1 MRRILPTLI
10 ALAVLAGLVALFRV
24 AQRFD
29 PSRQMGYGQGPLGD
43 VSIRFEGATI
53 ISREAGRTQWS
64 VEADLIELKRTAYGD
79 LENYRAADFTGI
91 KNGVFHRGGKPE
103 AFFSARRATFDQPT
117 QQFTVREKIRLR
129 SAKGDTLESEE
140 CVWSEREDFVRLP
153 QGAKGV
159 FSGHKLSAPFLL
171 FSPRKRLVQCPQG
184 AEATLDGNP
193 VHAAS
198 MFWDIEK
205 GQVRCPGPVSG
216 TRGSLMYQVND
227 VEIDLKAHAF
237 HANNGT
243 ARLRIEEEGPEGLR

>member
-1 MRRILPTLI
+1 MRRLLPTI
-10 ALAVLAGLVALFRV
+10 FALAVLAGLVALFRV

-29 PSRQMGYGQGPLGD
+29 PSRPMGLAKGPLGD

-53 ISREAGRTQWS
+53 IAREAGKTQWS
-64 VEADLIELKRTAYGD
+64 VEADLIELKRTPYGD

-103 AFFSARRATFDQPT
+103 AFFSAHKATFDQPT

-153 QGAKGV
+153 KGAKGV
-159 FSGHKLSAPFLL
+159 FSGHKLTAPYLL
-171 FSPRKRLVQCPQG
+171 FAPRKREVQCPQG
-184 AEATLDGNP
+184 AEATLEGNP
-193 VHAAS
+193 VRAAS
-198 MFWDIEK
+198 LFWNIEK

-216 TRGSLMYQVND
+216 TRGALMYQVND
-227 VEIDLKAHAF
+227 AQIDLKAHTF
-237 HANNGT
+237 RANNGT
-243 ARLRIEEEGPEGLR
+243 ARLRIGGEGLEGF